1 MAQLNSSVVQ
11 GSLRVT
17 DTTYTTDLNLASTTA
32 SRLLGT
38 DTNKNVVSIDMTVA
52 APTAGSTTATAFITT
67 VSQGADGKISASKA
81 NLPTASTSVTGIMKV
96 GTGLSVSSGTVS
108 VSYGST
114 ANTAVQGNQT
124 IFTLNGSAKN
134 SGSSNTSF
142 YAPTSSGATNQILVS
157 GGTNAPV
164 WTAAAT
170 LDSATSAT
178 SGTKAYTNLTLG
190 NNVNVSAGTA
200 HSEGKITLYSEATK
214 AHIIQ
219 GQSTTDDFTHT
230 LPNDTGILV
239 SLNSGTAKGST
250 TKPVYVPN
258 TGIIT
263 ECSLY
268 AGGTAV
274 TLNVSNKSA
283 TTASFYAPTTYGTAG
298 YILKANG
305 ESEAPFWVEKV
316 SYNNLPTNDSF
327 ILTEGDNSANP
338 PATAQATIP
347 SNYAL
352 NRKIFYSQD
361 TPSVTDADLGM
372 FWFQPASFTMEDLKC
387 LIVGVVAT
395 NTTSVTINND
405 DITTDMVVVKCVL
418 SNPSAQ
424 TGDLTWTTTGKDP
437 EDPNSHGNI
446 VVNGT
451 INGTTSMTF
460 YLIHAR

>member
-1 MAQLNSSVVQ
+1 MSHSGKTMTFATNVVPQEDDLYNLGLGGTDPLRWKIFGNLTGNASTATEWASAQTVY
-11 GSLRVT
+11 VT
-17 DTTYTTDLNLASTTA
+17 LGTASTTTTLQGGSSTA
-32 SRLLGT
+32 QTIGVDGT
-38 DTNKNVVSIDMTVA
+38 LKIGNGGTGTST
-52 APTAGSTTATAFITT
+52 APTPYGVIYA
-67 VSQGADGKISASKA
+67 ASD
-81 NLPTASTSVTGIMKV
+81 TQYT
-96 GTGLSVSSGTVS
+96 
-108 VSYGST
+108 ST
-114 ANTAVQGNQT
+114 A
-124 IFTLNGSAKN
+124 K
-134 SGSSNTSF
+134 
-142 YAPTSSGATNQILVS
+142 GATNAILTAS
-157 GGTNAPV
+157 GTDQAPA

-170 LDSATSAT
+170 LSSQIGSSSNDLKQTT
-178 SGTKAYTNLTLG
+178 LTLG
-190 NNVNVSAGTA
+190 NAISKTTAGN
-200 HSEGKITLYSEATK
+200 SEGILRLYSELAGAHLIKGK
-214 AHIIQ
+214 A
-219 GQSTTDDFTHT
+219 SSSSYTHT
-230 LPNDTGILV
+230 LPNSTGVLV
-239 SLNSGTAKGST
+239 SLSDATAKGSA

-258 TGIIT
+258 TGIIK
-263 ECSLY
+263 ECNLY

-274 TLNVSNKSA
+274 TLNGTNKSA
-283 TTASFYAPTTYGTAG
+283 TVASFYAPTTYGTAG

-305 ESEAPFWVEKV
+305 ENEAPFWVEKV
-316 SYNNLPTNDSF
+316 SYNNLPTNDNF
-327 ILTEGDNSANP
+327 ILTEGSGSTNP

-437 EDPNSHGNI
+437 EDPNSRGNI

-460 YLIHAR
+460 YLIHAQ